1 MAEQKP
7 ACTERNKR
15 KARKLNRTRAT
26 ELAAKGLNT
35 AEIGQALNVDRSTVW
50 RFLQSTAPERQALV
64 DFKKQ
69 RGDVFARIQ
78 GKSLD
83 LQERI
88 LESIDDRVLSTT
100 TLSQKSGLLHV
111 LNAQA
116 GTLYDKERLETGK
129 STSNVSLIGRMMGEA
144 VRTAYQ
150 DTPASRDESEA
161 DLSGE

>member
-1 MAEQKP
+1 VSVDETPSTQ
-7 ACTERNKR
+7 RNVR
-15 KARKLNRTRAT
+15 TARKLNRKRAT
-26 ELAAKGLNT
+26 ELAARGLT
-35 AEIGQALNVDRSTVW
+35 AAEIAEAQGVHRSTVW

-64 DFKKQ
+64 EFKKK